1 MTIGER
7 IKSIRESQ
15 DITQKELSEL
25 VHVSSSFI
33 SRIENGSSTP
43 SLELIRS
50 IAHALKVPPQDIL
63 RDFFE
68 YPENASMSERIQTI
82 FEQFSPSRQMEI
94 LDTLEFL
101 SKRLN

>member
-1 MTIGER
+1 MTIGAR
-7 IKSIRESQ
+7 IRAIRESQ
-15 DITQKELSEL
+15 GISQKKLSEL

-33 SRIENGSSTP
+33 SRIENGSSIP

-63 RDFFE
+63 RDYFE
-68 YPENASMSERIQTI
+68 YSEDSSITERIQI
-82 FEQFSPSRQMEI
+82 IIERFPPSRQLEI

-101 SKRLN
+101 SNRLE

>member
-15 DITQKELSEL
+15 DITQKELSKL
-25 VHVSSSFI
+25 VHVSPSFI

-50 IAHALKVPPQDIL
+50 IAHALSVPPQDIL

-68 YPENASMSERIQTI
+68 YPEDASTAERIQFI
-82 FEQFSPSRQMEI
+82 LEQFSPSRQLAI

-101 SKRLN
+101 SKRLD

>member
-1 MTIGER
+1 MTIGAR
-7 IKSIRESQ
+7 IKTIRESQ
-15 DITQKELSEL
+15 NMTQKQLSKL

-33 SRIENGSSTP
+33 SRIENGSSMP
-43 SLELIRS
+43 SIDLICS
-50 IAHALKVPPQDIL
+50 IAHALKVPPQDVL

-68 YPENASMSERIQTI
+68 YPEGASTAERIQI
-82 FEQFSPSRQMEI
+82 VIEQFSPDRQLEI